1 MVTGLR
7 PPGKAIDLDESRD
20 VKSVDATWSKER
32 QMANQDAVQLDIK
45 DSVATVLLNRPKAL
59 NAFNHE
65 VLLGLQKQAQ
75 AIKENPQVRVVI
87 MTGAGDKAFSAGLDL
102 KMVASGSGPMDIFP
116 SYRQGYDSL
125 YSLKM
130 IFTMYEDLAVP
141 VIAAINGFCLGAAF
155 ELILCCDIRLACD
168 TAVFGL
174 PEIQLGV
181 IPDLGSTQRLPRV
194 VGPGIAK
201 ELIITGRR
209 IDAAEALRVRLVD
222 HVYPK
227 DQLMIET
234 RKLAEEI
241 ARINPH
247 LTQGGKRAV
256 NIAAST
262 PLDIGLRME
271 TDICLSSGSGAT
283 MGEAAQQFV
292 KKD

>member
-1 MVTGLR
+1 
-7 PPGKAIDLDESRD
+7 
-20 VKSVDATWSKER
+20 
-32 QMANQDAVQLDIK
+32 MANQDAVQLEIK
-45 DSVATVLLNRPKAL
+45 DSIATVLLNRPKAL

-65 VLLGLQKQAQ
+65 VLLGLQEQAQ
-75 AIKENPQVRVVI
+75 AIRDNPKVRVVI

-125 YSLKM
+125 YGLKM

-141 VIAAINGFCLGAAF
+141 VIAAINGYCLGAAF
-155 ELILCCDIRLACD
+155 ELILCCDMRMASD
-168 TAVFGL
+168 TAMFGL

-181 IPDLGSTQRLPRV
+181 IPDLGSTQRLPRI

-201 ELIITGRR
+201 ELIMTGRR

-222 HVYPK
+222 HVYPR
-227 DQLMIET
+227 DRLMIEAK
-234 RKLAEEI
+234 KLAEEI
-241 ARINPH
+241 AGIHPRLI
-247 LTQGGKRAV
+247 QGAKRAV
-256 NIAAST
+256 NITAST

-292 KKD
+292 KKE